1 MKRILYT
8 LLFLNQFISLV
19 NAQDFSVVTWR
30 DHLPYSKFTQVASVG
45 DIIYAATQ
53 FSLVEFDNSTNEITK
68 LSTVNGL
75 SEIGISCISAN
86 KSQNALL
93 VAYNSS
99 NMDLIKNGEII
110 NISSIINSSIIGD
123 KTIYNL
129 YSHSK
134 YIYVCTGF
142 GIVVVDL
149 EKEEIK
155 DTYLIGALNS
165 QVKVKDIHIS
175 NDTIYAL
182 TENEIKCAPLNN
194 GFLSNSG
201 VWSSHSLPNGSD
213 IDQLESF
220 GDDFFAFG
228 SSKTIFQYSNNQWD
242 TLIYQPNESL
252 RNFKV
257 INQDLII
264 CLLNSI
270 EIYDQ
275 NLQLVNEFF
284 AYDATTSMSPNDIIE
299 EDGYYWIADNTK
311 GFNRFSDNRESDP
324 IVNGGPFSNDCFHLS
339 SKGDQLYV
347 ASGRTDGTNWNK
359 TYNTNGI
366 YRFKS
371 SWTTYNRTTNSIM
384 QQEIDTISDI
394 VWVTPNPSDP
404 NKFVASSW
412 SGGLLSFNNN
422 DLEERFT
429 FHNSS
434 LQTRIGG
441 NGYFVFAGATSF
453 DDRGNLWVSNSFTS
467 APLSVKT
474 LDGNWKSFYC
484 GGLATNKLCTDL
496 IIDEQ
501 YGFIW
506 MAIKSVGIL
515 VYDFNQTPLDES
527 DDQYKI
533 IGSGSGTGSL
543 PSTFVNT
550 LAIDKDGEI
559 WIGTDQG
566 PVIFYS
572 SYSIMNEPTYNAQK
586 ILIEQ
591 DGSLQYLLENERIT
605 DIEIDG
611 ANRKWISTDGGGVF
625 LLSEEG
631 TQTIYSFSKNNSPL
645 YSDVI
650 NSLAINDNTGEV
662 YIGSPDGIIGFKS
675 TATSPNIQFK
685 TLEVFPNPVRPEYQG
700 NIAIRGMMNNSE
712 VKIVNASGFPVK
724 TVFSNGG
731 QAIWDGLD
739 NNNQQVGSGVYY
751 FLATSEDGYSKAK
764 SKVLIIR

>member
-1 MKRILYT
+1 MKRILYV
-8 LLFLNQFISLV
+8 LLFLNQFILLI
-19 NAQDFSVVTWR
+19 NAQDFSVGTWR

-75 SEIGISCISAN
+75 SEIGISCISSN

-99 NMDLIKNGEII
+99 NIDLIKNGEVI

-149 EKEEIK
+149 DKEEIK

-182 TENEIKCAPLNN
+182 TENEIKYAPLNN

-201 VWSSHSLPNGSD
+201 VWSSHSLPNSSD

-228 SSKTIFQYSNNQWD
+228 RSKTIFQYSNNQWD

-257 INQDLII
+257 INENLII
-264 CLLNSI
+264 CSLNSI
-270 EIYDQ
+270 EIYDR
-275 NLQLVNEFF
+275 NLQLLNELF
-284 AYDATTSMSPNDIIE
+284 AYNATTFMSPNDIIKG
-299 EDGYYWIADNTK
+299 DGYYWIADNSK
-311 GFNRFSDNRESDP
+311 GFNRVSNNWLSDP
-324 IVNGGPFSNDCFHLS
+324 ITNGGPFSNDCFHLS

-394 VWVTPNPSDP
+394 VWVTPNPRDP

-441 NGYFVFAGATSF
+441 NGYSVFVAGTCF
-453 DDRGNLWVSNSFTS
+453 DNNGNLWVANAFTTS
-467 APLSVKT
+467 PLSVKT
-474 LDGNWKSFYC
+474 IDGSWKSFYC
-484 GGLATNKLCTDL
+484 GGVATNKLCTDL
-496 IIDEQ
+496 ILDEQ

-533 IGSGSGTGSL
+533 IGSGNGTGSL

-675 TATSPNIQFK
+675 TATSSNIQFK

-751 FLATSEDGYSKAK
+751 FLVTSEDGYSKAK

>member
-1 MKRILYT
+1 MKKILYT
-8 LLFLNQFISLV
+8 LLFLNQFILLV
-19 NAQDFSVVTWR
+19 NAQDFSVGTWR

-86 KSQNALL
+86 RSQNALL

-99 NMDLIKNGEII
+99 NIDLIKNGEVI

-149 EKEEIK
+149 DKEEIK

-228 SSKTIFQYSNNQWD
+228 RSKTIFQYSNNQWD
-242 TLIYQPNESL
+242 TLIYQPNEDI

-257 INQDLII
+257 INENLII
-264 CLLNSI
+264 CSLNSI
-270 EIYDQ
+270 EIYDR
-275 NLQLVNEFF
+275 NLQLLNELF
-284 AYDATTSMSPNDIIE
+284 AYNATTFMSPNDIIKG
-299 EDGYYWIADNTK
+299 DGYYWIADNSK
-311 GFNRFSDNRESDP
+311 GFNRVSNNWLSDP
-324 IVNGGPFSNDCFHLS
+324 ITNGGPFSNDCFHLS

-347 ASGRTDGTNWNK
+347 ASGRTNGTNWNK

-371 SWTTYNRTTNSIM
+371 SWTTYNRTTSSVM

-394 VWVTPNPSDP
+394 VWVTPNPRDP

-441 NGYFVFAGATSF
+441 NGYSVFVAGTCF
-453 DDRGNLWVSNSFTS
+453 DNNGNLWVANAFTTS
-467 APLSVKT
+467 PLSVKT
-474 LDGNWKSFYC
+474 IDGSWKSFYC
-484 GGLATNKLCTDL
+484 GGVATNKLCTDL

-572 SYSIMNEPTYNAQK
+572 SYSIMNEPTYDAQK

-591 DGSLQYLLENERIT
+591 DGTLQYLLENERIT

-662 YIGSPDGIIGFKS
+662 YMGSTDGIIGFKS
-675 TATSPNIQFK
+675 TATSSNIQFK

-712 VKIVNASGFPVK
+712 VKIVNASGLPVK

-751 FLATSEDGYSKAK
+751 FLVTSEDGYSKAK

>member
-1 MKRILYT
+1 MKRILYV
-8 LLFLNQFISLV
+8 LLFLNQFILLI
-19 NAQDFSVVTWR
+19 NAQDFSVGTWR

-75 SEIGISCISAN
+75 SEIGISCISSN

-99 NMDLIKNGEII
+99 NIDLIKNGEVI

-149 EKEEIK
+149 DKEEIK

-182 TENEIKCAPLNN
+182 TENEIKYAPLNN

-201 VWSSHSLPNGSD
+201 VWSSHSLPNSSD

-228 SSKTIFQYSNNQWD
+228 RSKTIFQYSNNQWD

-257 INQDLII
+257 INENLII
-264 CLLNSI
+264 CSLNSI
-270 EIYDQ
+270 EIYDR
-275 NLQLVNEFF
+275 NLQLLNELF
-284 AYDATTSMSPNDIIE
+284 AYNATTFMSPNDIIKG
-299 EDGYYWIADNTK
+299 DGYYWIADNSK
-311 GFNRFSDNRESDP
+311 GFNRVSNNWLSDP
-324 IVNGGPFSNDCFHLS
+324 ITNGGPFSNDCFHLS

-394 VWVTPNPSDP
+394 VWVTPNPRDP

-441 NGYFVFAGATSF
+441 NGYSVFVAGTCF
-453 DDRGNLWVSNSFTS
+453 DNNGNLWVANAFTTS
-467 APLSVKT
+467 PLSVKT
-474 LDGNWKSFYC
+474 IDGSWKSFYC
-484 GGLATNKLCTDL
+484 GGVATNKLCTDL
-496 IIDEQ
+496 ILDEQ

-533 IGSGSGTGSL
+533 IGSGNGTGSL

-572 SYSIMNEPTYNAQK
+572 SYSIMNEPTYDAQK

-591 DGSLQYLLENERIT
+591 DGTLQYLLENERIT

-675 TATSPNIQFK
+675 TATSSNIQFK

-751 FLATSEDGYSKAK
+751 FLVTSEDGYSKAK

>member
-1 MKRILYT
+1 MKKILYT
-8 LLFLNQFISLV
+8 LLFLNQFILLV
-19 NAQDFSVVTWR
+19 NAQDFSVGTWR

-86 KSQNALL
+86 RSQNALL

-99 NMDLIKNGEII
+99 NIDLIKNGEVI

-149 EKEEIK
+149 DKEEIK

-228 SSKTIFQYSNNQWD
+228 RSKTIFQYSNNQWD
-242 TLIYQPNESL
+242 TLIYQPNENI

-257 INQDLII
+257 INENLII
-264 CLLNSI
+264 CSLNSI
-270 EIYDQ
+270 EIYDR
-275 NLQLVNEFF
+275 NLQLLNELF
-284 AYDATTSMSPNDIIE
+284 AYNATTFMSPNDIIKG
-299 EDGYYWIADNTK
+299 DGYYWIADNSK
-311 GFNRFSDNRESDP
+311 GFNRVSNNWLSDP
-324 IVNGGPFSNDCFHLS
+324 ITNGGPFSNDCFHLS

-347 ASGRTDGTNWNK
+347 ASGRTNGTNWNK

-371 SWTTYNRTTNSIM
+371 SWTTYNRTTSSVM

-394 VWVTPNPSDP
+394 VWVTPNPRDP

-441 NGYFVFAGATSF
+441 NGYSVFVAGTCF
-453 DDRGNLWVSNSFTS
+453 DNNGNLWVANAFTTS
-467 APLSVKT
+467 PLSVKT
-474 LDGNWKSFYC
+474 IDGSWKSFYC
-484 GGLATNKLCTDL
+484 GGVATNKLCTDL

-572 SYSIMNEPTYNAQK
+572 SYSIMNEPTYDAQK

-591 DGSLQYLLENERIT
+591 DGTLQYLLENERIT

-662 YIGSPDGIIGFKS
+662 YMGSTDGIIGFKS
-675 TATSPNIQFK
+675 TATSSNIQFK

-712 VKIVNASGFPVK
+712 VKIVNASGLPVK

-751 FLATSEDGYSKAK
+751 FLVTSEDGYSKAK

>member
-19 NAQDFSVVTWR
+19 NAQDFSVGTWR

-75 SEIGISCISAN
+75 SEIGISCIRAN
-86 KSQNALL
+86 RSQNALL

-99 NMDLIKNGEII
+99 NIDLIKNGEVI

-149 EKEEIK
+149 DKEEIK

-182 TENEIKCAPLNN
+182 TENEIKYAPLNN

-228 SSKTIFQYSNNQWD
+228 RSKTIFQYSNNQWD
-242 TLIYQPNESL
+242 TLIYQPNENI

-257 INQDLII
+257 INENLII
-264 CLLNSI
+264 CSLNSI
-270 EIYDQ
+270 EIYDR
-275 NLQLVNEFF
+275 NLQLLNELF
-284 AYDATTSMSPNDIIE
+284 AYNATTFMSPNDIIK
-299 EDGYYWIADNTK
+299 EDGYYWIADNSK
-311 GFNRFSDNRESDP
+311 GVNRVSNNWLSDP
-324 IVNGGPFSNDCFHLS
+324 ITNGGPFSNDCFHLS

-371 SWTTYNRTTNSIM
+371 SWTTYNRTTNSVM

-394 VWVTPNPSDP
+394 VWVTPNPRDQ

-441 NGYFVFAGATSF
+441 NGYSVFVAGTCF
-453 DDRGNLWVSNSFTS
+453 DNNGNLWVSNSFTS

-474 LDGNWKSFYC
+474 IDGSWKSFYC
-484 GGLATNKLCTDL
+484 GGALTNKLCTDL

-533 IGSGSGTGSL
+533 IGSGNGTGSL

-572 SYSIMNEPTYNAQK
+572 SYSIMNEPTYDAQK

-591 DGSLQYLLENERIT
+591 DGTLQYLLENERIT

-662 YIGSPDGIIGFKS
+662 YMGSTDGIIGFKS
-675 TATSPNIQFK
+675 TATSSNIQFK

-751 FLATSEDGYSKAK
+751 FLVTSEDGYSKAK

>member
-8 LLFLNQFISLV
+8 LLFLNQFILLV
-19 NAQDFSVVTWR
+19 NAQDFSVGTWR

-86 KSQNALL
+86 RSQNALL

-99 NMDLIKNGEII
+99 NIDLIKNGEVI

-149 EKEEIK
+149 DKEEIK
-155 DTYLIGALNS
+155 DTYLIEALNS

-182 TENEIKCAPLNN
+182 TENEIKYAPLNN

-220 GDDFFAFG
+220 GDDLFAFG
-228 SSKTIFQYSNNQWD
+228 RSKTIFQYSNNQWD
-242 TLIYQPNESL
+242 TLIYQPNENI

-257 INQDLII
+257 INENLII
-264 CLLNSI
+264 CSLNSI
-270 EIYDQ
+270 EIYDR
-275 NLQLVNEFF
+275 NLQLLNELF
-284 AYDATTSMSPNDIIE
+284 AYNATTFMSPNDIIK
-299 EDGYYWIADNTK
+299 EDGYYWIADNSK
-311 GFNRFSDNRESDP
+311 GFNRVSNNWLSDP
-324 IVNGGPFSNDCFHLS
+324 ITNGGPFSRDCFHLS

-394 VWVTPNPSDP
+394 VWVTPNPRDP

-441 NGYFVFAGATSF
+441 NGYSVFVAGTCF
-453 DDRGNLWVSNSFTS
+453 DNNGNLWVANAFTTS
-467 APLSVKT
+467 PLSVKT
-474 LDGNWKSFYC
+474 IDGSWKSFYC
-484 GGLATNKLCTDL
+484 GGVATNKLCTDL

-533 IGSGSGTGSL
+533 IGSGNGTGSL

-572 SYSIMNEPTYNAQK
+572 SYSIMNETTYDAQK

-591 DGSLQYLLENERIT
+591 DGTLQYLLENERIT

-662 YIGSPDGIIGFKS
+662 YMGSTDGIIGFKS
-675 TATSPNIQFK
+675 TATSSNIQFK

-751 FLATSEDGYSKAK
+751 FLVTSEDGYSKAK

>member
-1 MKRILYT
+1 
-8 LLFLNQFISLV
+8 
-19 NAQDFSVVTWR
+19 
-30 DHLPYSKFTQVASVG
+30 VASVG

-86 KSQNALL
+86 RSQNALL

-99 NMDLIKNGEII
+99 NIDLIKNGEVI

-149 EKEEIK
+149 DKEEIK

-182 TENEIKCAPLNN
+182 TENEIKYAPLNN

-201 VWSSHSLPNGSD
+201 VWSSHSLPNSSD

-228 SSKTIFQYSNNQWD
+228 RSKTIFQYSNNQWD

-257 INQDLII
+257 INENLII
-264 CLLNSI
+264 CSLNSI
-270 EIYDQ
+270 EIYDR
-275 NLQLVNEFF
+275 NLQLLNELF
-284 AYDATTSMSPNDIIE
+284 AYNATTFMSPNDIIKG
-299 EDGYYWIADNTK
+299 DGYYWIADNSK
-311 GFNRFSDNRESDP
+311 GFNRVSNNWLSDP
-324 IVNGGPFSNDCFHLS
+324 ITNGGPFSNDCFHLS

-394 VWVTPNPSDP
+394 VWVTPNPRDP

-441 NGYFVFAGATSF
+441 NGYSVFVAGTCF
-453 DDRGNLWVSNSFTS
+453 DNNGNLWVANAFTTS
-467 APLSVKT
+467 PLSVKT
-474 LDGNWKSFYC
+474 IDGSWKSFYC
-484 GGLATNKLCTDL
+484 GGVATNKLCTDL
-496 IIDEQ
+496 ILDEQ

-533 IGSGSGTGSL
+533 IGSGNGTGSL

-662 YIGSPDGIIGFKS
+662 YMGSTDGIIGFKS
-675 TATSPNIQFK
+675 TATSSNIQFK

-751 FLATSEDGYSKAK
+751 FLVTSEDGYSKAK

>member
-1 MKRILYT
+1 MRRILYG
-8 LLFLNQFISLV
+8 LFFINQFILLV
-19 NAQDFSVVTWR
+19 NAQDFSVGTWR
-30 DHLPYSKFTQVASVG
+30 DHLPYSNFTQVASLG
-45 DIIYAATQ
+45 NMYYASTQ
-53 FSLVEFDNSTNEITK
+53 FSLVEFNNSTNEITK

-99 NMDLIKNGEII
+99 NMDIIKNSEII
-110 NISSIINSSIIGD
+110 NISSILNSSIIGD

-134 YIYVCTGF
+134 YIYACTGF
-142 GIVVVDL
+142 GIVVIDI

-155 DTYLIGALNS
+155 DTYIIGTSNS
-165 QVKVKDIHIS
+165 QLKVKDIHIS

-182 TENEIKCAPLNN
+182 TENKIKYAALNN
-194 GFLSNSG
+194 EFLSNSS

-228 SSKTIFQYSNNQWD
+228 SPKLVFQYSNNQWD
-242 TLIYQPNESL
+242 TIIYQPNEYL
-252 RNFKV
+252 RNIRV
-257 INQDLII
+257 INQNLFV
-264 CLLNSI
+264 CSLYSI
-270 EIYDQ
+270 GIYDQ
-275 NLQLVNEFF
+275 NLQKQDELF
-284 AYDATTSMSPNDIIE
+284 AYRPNSYMLPNDIIQK
-299 EDGYYWIADNTK
+299 DGYYWIADDKK
-311 GFNRFSDNRESDP
+311 GFNRVINNWSSEEITYD
-324 IVNGGPFSNDCFHLS
+324 GPFSNDGFHLS
-339 SKGDQLYV
+339 SEGDQLYV
-347 ASGRTDGTNWNK
+347 ASGRTAGSNWNK
-359 TYNTNGI
+359 TYNWNGI
-366 YRFKS
+366 YRFKN
-371 SWTTYNRTTNSIM
+371 SWTAYNRTTNSIM
-384 QQEIDTISDI
+384 QQETDTISDI

-404 NKFVASSW
+404 NKFIASSW
-412 SGGLLSFNNN
+412 SGGILSFNNN
-422 DLEERFT
+422 ELEERFT

-453 DDRGNLWVSNSFTS
+453 DNRGNLWVSNSFTS

-474 LDGNWKSFYC
+474 IDGNWKSFYC
-484 GGLATNKLCTDL
+484 GGLATNKLFTDL

-501 YGFIW
+501 YGYIW

-527 DDQYKI
+527 DDQFKI

-572 SYSIMNEPTYNAQK
+572 SYPIMNESTYDAQK
-586 ILIEQ
+586 ILIEE
-591 DGSLQYLLENERIT
+591 DGTLQYLLENERIT
-605 DIEIDG
+605 DIVVDG
-611 ANRKWISTDGGGVF
+611 ANRKWMSTDGGGVF

-645 YSDVI
+645 YSDVVDA
-650 NSLAINDNTGEV
+650 LAINNNSGEV
-662 YIGSPDGIIGFKS
+662 YMASRDGILGFKS
-675 TATSPNIQFK
+675 TATSANFQFK

-700 NIAIRGMMNNSE
+700 NIAVRGMMKNSE
-712 VKIVNASGFPVK
+712 VKIVDASGSPIK

-731 QAIWDGLD
+731 QAIWDGFD

>member
-1 MKRILYT
+1 MKKILYT
-8 LLFLNQFISLV
+8 LLFLNQFISLI
-19 NAQDFSVVTWR
+19 NAQDFSVGTWR

-86 KSQNALL
+86 RSQNALL

-99 NMDLIKNGEII
+99 NIDLIKNGEVI

-149 EKEEIK
+149 DKEEIK

-228 SSKTIFQYSNNQWD
+228 RSKTIFQYSNNQWD
-242 TLIYQPNESL
+242 TLIYQPNENI

-257 INQDLII
+257 INENLII
-264 CLLNSI
+264 CSLNSI
-270 EIYDQ
+270 EIYDR
-275 NLQLVNEFF
+275 NLQLLNELF
-284 AYDATTSMSPNDIIE
+284 AYNATTFMSPNDIIKG
-299 EDGYYWIADNTK
+299 DGYYWIADNSK
-311 GFNRFSDNRESDP
+311 GFNRVSNNWLSDP
-324 IVNGGPFSNDCFHLS
+324 ITNGGPFSNDCFHLS

-347 ASGRTDGTNWNK
+347 ASGRTNGTNWNK

-371 SWTTYNRTTNSIM
+371 SWTTYNRTTNSVM

-394 VWVTPNPSDP
+394 VWVTPNPRDP

-441 NGYFVFAGATSF
+441 NGYSVFVAGTCF
-453 DDRGNLWVSNSFTS
+453 DNNGNLWVANAFTTS
-467 APLSVKT
+467 PLSVKT
-474 LDGNWKSFYC
+474 IDGSWKSFYC
-484 GGLATNKLCTDL
+484 GGVATNKLCTDL

-572 SYSIMNEPTYNAQK
+572 SYSIMNEPTYDAQK

-591 DGSLQYLLENERIT
+591 DGTLQYLLENERIT

-662 YIGSPDGIIGFKS
+662 YMGSTDGIIGFKS
-675 TATSPNIQFK
+675 TATSSNIQFK

-712 VKIVNASGFPVK
+712 VKIVNASGLPVK

-751 FLATSEDGYSKAK
+751 FLVTSEDGYSKAK

>member
-8 LLFLNQFISLV
+8 LLFLNQFILLV
-19 NAQDFSVVTWR
+19 NAQDFSVGTWR

-75 SEIGISCISAN
+75 SEIGISCIRAN
-86 KSQNALL
+86 RSQNALL

-99 NMDLIKNGEII
+99 NIDLIKNGEVI

-149 EKEEIK
+149 DKEEIK

-182 TENEIKCAPLNN
+182 TENEIKYAPLNN

-228 SSKTIFQYSNNQWD
+228 RSKTIFQYSNNQWD
-242 TLIYQPNESL
+242 TLIYQPNENI

-257 INQDLII
+257 INENLII
-264 CLLNSI
+264 CSLNSI
-270 EIYDQ
+270 EIYDR
-275 NLQLVNEFF
+275 NLQLLNNLF
-284 AYDATTSMSPNDIIE
+284 AYNANTFISPNDIIQK
-299 EDGYYWIADNTK
+299 DGYYWIADNTK
-311 GFNRFSDNRESDP
+311 GFNRVTNNWSSEEITYD
-324 IVNGGPFSNDCFHLS
+324 GPFSNDCFHLS

-371 SWTTYNRTTNSIM
+371 SWTTYNRTTNSVM

-404 NKFVASSW
+404 NKFIASSW
-412 SGGLLSFNNN
+412 SGGILSFNNN
-422 DLEERFT
+422 ELEERFT

-441 NGYFVFAGATSF
+441 NGFFVFAGPTSF
-453 DDRGNLWVSNSFTS
+453 DNRGNLWVSNSFTS

-474 LDGNWKSFYC
+474 IDGSWKSFYC
-484 GGLATNKLCTDL
+484 GGALTNKLCTDL

-533 IGSGSGTGSL
+533 IGSGNGTGSL

-559 WIGTDQG
+559 WIGTDKG

-572 SYSIMNEPTYNAQK
+572 SYSIMNEPTYDAQK

-591 DGSLQYLLENERIT
+591 DGTLQYLLENERIT

-662 YIGSPDGIIGFKS
+662 YMGSTDGIIGFKS
-675 TATSPNIQFK
+675 TATSSNIQFK

-751 FLATSEDGYSKAK
+751 FLVTSEDGYSKAK

>member
-19 NAQDFSVVTWR
+19 NAQDFSVGTWR

-75 SEIGISCISAN
+75 SEIGISCIRAN
-86 KSQNALL
+86 RSQNALL

-99 NMDLIKNGEII
+99 NIDLIKNGEVI

-149 EKEEIK
+149 DKEEIK

-182 TENEIKCAPLNN
+182 TENEIKYAPLNN
-194 GFLSNSG
+194 GFLSNSV

-228 SSKTIFQYSNNQWD
+228 RSKTIFQYSNNQWD
-242 TLIYQPNESL
+242 TLIYQPNENI

-257 INQDLII
+257 INENLII
-264 CLLNSI
+264 CSLNSI
-270 EIYDQ
+270 EIYDR
-275 NLQLVNEFF
+275 NLQLLNELF
-284 AYDATTSMSPNDIIE
+284 AYNATTFMSPNDIIK
-299 EDGYYWIADNTK
+299 EDGYYWIADNSK
-311 GFNRFSDNRESDP
+311 GFNRVSNNWLSDP
-324 IVNGGPFSNDCFHLS
+324 ITNEGPFSNDCFHLS

-394 VWVTPNPSDP
+394 VWVTPNPRDQ

-441 NGYFVFAGATSF
+441 NGYSVFVAGTCF
-453 DDRGNLWVSNSFTS
+453 DNNGNLWVSNSFTS

-474 LDGNWKSFYC
+474 IDGSWKSFYC
-484 GGLATNKLCTDL
+484 GGALTNKLCTDL

-533 IGSGSGTGSL
+533 IGSGNGTGSL

-572 SYSIMNEPTYNAQK
+572 SYSIMNEPTYDAQK

-591 DGSLQYLLENERIT
+591 DGTLQYLLENERIT

-662 YIGSPDGIIGFKS
+662 YMGSTDGIIGFKS
-675 TATSPNIQFK
+675 TATSSNIQFK

-751 FLATSEDGYSKAK
+751 FLVTSEDGYSKVK

>member
-1 MKRILYT
+1 MKKILYT
-8 LLFLNQFISLV
+8 LLFLNQFILLV
-19 NAQDFSVVTWR
+19 NAQDFSVGTWR

-86 KSQNALL
+86 RSQNALL

-99 NMDLIKNGEII
+99 NIDLIKNGEVI

-149 EKEEIK
+149 DKEEIK

-165 QVKVKDIHIS
+165 QLKVKDIHIS

-228 SSKTIFQYSNNQWD
+228 RSKTIFQYSNNQWD
-242 TLIYQPNESL
+242 TLIYQPNENI

-257 INQDLII
+257 INENLII
-264 CLLNSI
+264 CSLNSI
-270 EIYDQ
+270 EIYDR
-275 NLQLVNEFF
+275 NLQLLNELF
-284 AYDATTSMSPNDIIE
+284 AYNATTFMSPNDIIKG
-299 EDGYYWIADNTK
+299 DGYYWIADNSK
-311 GFNRFSDNRESDP
+311 GFNRVSNNWLSDP
-324 IVNGGPFSNDCFHLS
+324 ITNGGPFSNDCFHLS

-371 SWTTYNRTTNSIM
+371 SWTTYNRTTNSVM

-394 VWVTPNPSDP
+394 VWVTPNPRDP

-441 NGYFVFAGATSF
+441 NGYSVFVAGTCF
-453 DDRGNLWVSNSFTS
+453 DNNGNLWVANAFTTS
-467 APLSVKT
+467 PLSVKT
-474 LDGNWKSFYC
+474 IDGSWKSFYC
-484 GGLATNKLCTDL
+484 GGVATNKLCTDL

-572 SYSIMNEPTYNAQK
+572 SYSIMNEPTYDAQK

-591 DGSLQYLLENERIT
+591 DGTLQYLLENERIT

-662 YIGSPDGIIGFKS
+662 YMGSTDGIIGFKS
-675 TATSPNIQFK
+675 TATSSNIQFK

-712 VKIVNASGFPVK
+712 VKIVNASGFPIK

-751 FLATSEDGYSKAK
+751 FLVTSEDGYSKAK